1 MRTRFFAAAV
11 AAAMMIAGSKPA
23 SAYASAMQADD
34 PVKKLDV
41 LAGHWQ
47 TEGAFTGSEN
57 KISTSLDCRWSP
69 QGTYLICEQL
79 VRMPTGDHR
88 QLTVYSYGK
97 DGGYAYTT
105 LSDPGA
111 KPTSGGIEIKG
122 NLWTYNSSFTSAGKT
137 TQIRTT
143 NEFSDAKT
151 EIFKVVS
158 SDDGG
163 AHWKTVLE
171 GTAKKTGD

>member
-1 MRTRFFAAAV
+1 MRTRIFAV
-11 AAAMMIAGSKPA
+11 AVAVVITGGTVYS
-23 SAYASAMQADD
+23 SAVQADD
-34 PVKKLDV
+34 PAKKLGV
-41 LAGHWQ
+41 LVGHWQ

-57 KISTSLDCRWSP
+57 KITTTLDCRWSP

-79 VRMPTGDHR
+79 VKMPNGDHR
-88 QLTVYSYGK
+88 QLTVYSYSK
-97 DGGYAYTT
+97 DSGYTYTT

-111 KPTSGGIEIKG
+111 KPSTGGIEITA
-122 NLWTYNSSFTSAGKT
+122 NLWIYNSSFAANGKT

-143 NEFSDAKT
+143 NEFTDGKT

-171 GTAKKTGD
+171 GKAKKIAD